1 MSAGNSSA
9 RLWKPADD
17 DQSREMAASGKSPSE
32 IGRLLHRSP
41 SAVRKARL
49 ASRNN
54 GSAGSGKGEMRPLV
68 ANPAREEDELLVFSG
83 TRDLEAS

>member
-17 DQSREMAASGKSPSE
+17 DQSREMAGKSPSE